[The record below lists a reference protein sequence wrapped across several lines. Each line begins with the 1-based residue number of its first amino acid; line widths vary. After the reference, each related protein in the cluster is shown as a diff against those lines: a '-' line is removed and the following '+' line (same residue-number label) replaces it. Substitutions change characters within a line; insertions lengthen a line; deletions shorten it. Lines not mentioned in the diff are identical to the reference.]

1 MSGAMTGLLRLAAGA
16 LLALGL
22 AFPGQAQTVEQFYRG
37 RTVPLLVG
45 FAPGGIN
52 DISARLVARHLP
64 RFIPGRPNIVVENQ
78 PGAGGLRTA
87 NHMYS
92 IAPKDGSALAGLDR
106 ATPQL
111 AIQGE
116 AGAQFDPLKFTWL
129 GSLSSYAND
138 AYLLLVN
145 ASHPAHSVADLKKT
159 GIVAKLGAV
168 SAGSTNLSF
177 ALLAKEAL
185 GLNVDLVKGYT
196 GAAPIF
202 LAMQSGEV
210 DGQVIG
216 LASIRA
222 GQPDLWNNHK
232 VRPLVQFGRVSR
244 LADLPDVPTGRELAI
259 SPEARALI
267 EFAELPFFMALPFVA
282 PPGLPADRAQALQ
295 SGFMAMTGDAGF
307 LEEARKLSLDISP
320 IDGDAIKALLV
331 QSAATPKPVIAHYNA
346 IVSPKN

>member
-1 MSGAMTGLLRLAAGA
+1 MSAAMSRCLRLGAGA
-16 LLALGL
+16 LLALIV
-22 AFPGQAQTVEQFYRG
+22 ACPSEAQTVEQFYRG
-37 RTVPLLVG
+37 RTLPLLVG

-52 DISARLVARHLP
+52 DISARLVAKHLP
-64 RFIPGRPNIVVENQ
+64 RFIPGKPNIVVENQ

-92 IAPKDGSALAGLDR
+92 IAAKDGSVLAGLDR

-111 AIQGE
+111 AIQGDP
-116 AGAQFDPLKFTWL
+116 GAQFDPLKFTWL
-129 GSLSSYAND
+129 GSLSSYADD

-145 ASHPAHSVADLKKT
+145 ASHAAKSVADLKRP
-159 GIVAKLGAV
+159 GLSLKLGAV
-168 SAGSTNLSF
+168 SAGSTNLNF

-232 VRPLVQFGRVSR
+232 VRPLVQFGRVTR
-244 LADLPDVPTGRELAI
+244 LATLPDVPTGRELAI
-259 SPEARALI
+259 SPDARALV

-282 PPGLPADRAQALQ
+282 PPGLPADRAATLK
-295 SGFMAMTGDAGF
+295 SGFMAMTGDAAF
-307 LEEARKLSLDISP
+307 LEDAHKLSLDISP
-320 IDGDAIKALLV
+320 IDGDAIAKLLV
-331 QSAATPKPVIAHYNA
+331 QSAATPQPVIARYNA